1 MKSPAADDAPSDEPT
16 RVRLNTS
23 LIERPFFAGVDLE
36 FMLFGGFILW
46 TAFML
51 FKLTLPFWIALV
63 FVGVLYVLMR
73 LANARDQFFLP
84 ILIRSLVYRNRYA
97 ARPGPTEVAPV
108 RPSLPLKS
116 LPS

>member
-1 MKSPAADDAPSDEPT
+1 MAAQTTNTAPDEPS
-16 RVRLNTS
+16 RVRLHTS

-36 FMLFGGFILW
+36 FMLFAGFVLW

-51 FKLTLPFWIALV
+51 AKLTLPFWIALV
-63 FVGVLYVLMR
+63 FVAVLYVGMR
-73 LANARDQFFLP
+73 MANAKDQFFLP
-84 ILIRSLVYRNRYA
+84 IVIRSLLYRRRYA

-108 RPSLPLKS
+108 RPSLPINP

>member
-1 MKSPAADDAPSDEPT
+1 MATSTEATVPDEPS
-16 RVRLNTS
+16 RVRLHVS

-36 FMLFGGFILW
+36 FMLLGGFLLW
-46 TAFML
+46 TAFMI

-73 LANARDQFFLP
+73 LANAKDQFFLP
-84 ILIRSLVYRNRYA
+84 ILIRSFVYRRLYA
-97 ARPGPTEVAPV
+97 ARPSTTETASV
-108 RPSLPLKS
+108 RPSLPKNA

>member
-1 MKSPAADDAPSDEPT
+1 MSDSARPPDEPT
-16 RVRLNTS
+16 RVRIHSS

-36 FMLFGGFILW
+36 FMLFAGFVLW

-51 FKLTLPFWIALV
+51 VKLTLPFWIALV
-63 FVGVLYVLMR
+63 AVMILYVGMR
-73 LANARDQFFLP
+73 MANAKDQFFLP
-84 ILIRSLVYRNRYA
+84 ILIRSLLYRRHYA

-108 RPSLPLKS
+108 RPSLPVNP